1 MPMQKLDPNM
11 KRFEGRTALVT
22 GAARGIGR
30 AIAERLA
37 VEGATVV
44 LIDIN
49 KAGLNDTVKNIGGKS
64 FGVQADVSN
73 QDSVE
78 EAYANII
85 NRIDSLDIL
94 INSAAIIPFV
104 DWNDLTFDEWRRVLS
119 VNLDGVFLMCKGASE
134 HMRSKK
140 YGRIVN
146 IASNAI
152 YAGIPNMSHYLASKG
167 GVLTFSRALATELGG
182 DKVTVNAVCP
192 GLTNTEGVKETPHKN
207 YFDYAD
213 NLQSIKGTAT
223 PIDIVPAVV
232 FLASEEAHWI
242 TGQSLTVDAG
252 LTRT

>member
-1 MPMQKLDPNM
+1 MQILIPNM
-11 KRFEGRTALVT
+11 KRFIGRTALVT

-37 VEGATVV
+37 IEGATVA

-49 KAGLNDTVKNIGGKS
+49 KVGLNDTVRSIGGNC

-78 EAYANII
+78 EIYTTVI
-85 NRIDSLDIL
+85 NKIDGLDIL
-94 INSAAIIPFV
+94 INSAAIIPYV
-104 DWNDLTFDEWRRVLS
+104 SWKDLSFDEWRRVLS

-134 HMRSKK
+134 HMKRKK

-167 GVLTFSRALATELGG
+167 GVLTFSRALATELGD
-182 DKVTVNAVCP
+182 DKITVNAVCP
-192 GLTNTEGVKETPHKN
+192 GLTNTEGVQETHHKKF
-207 YFDYAD
+207 FDYAD
-213 NLQSIKGTAT
+213 NLQAVKGTAV
-223 PIDIVPAVV
+223 PVDIVPAVV

-242 TGQSLTVDAG
+242 TGQSLSVDAG
-252 LTRT
+252 LTKT